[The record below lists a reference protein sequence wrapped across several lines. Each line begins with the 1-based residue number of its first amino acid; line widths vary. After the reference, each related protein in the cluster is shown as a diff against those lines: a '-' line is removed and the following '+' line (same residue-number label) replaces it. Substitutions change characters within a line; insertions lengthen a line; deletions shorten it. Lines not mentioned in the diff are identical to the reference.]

1 MSASTVAASPIPTSA
16 TSTVQKVPWATKRAL
31 AVKHESLSAIHF
43 DNGTS
48 IEALFMHPVLHKR
61 AISQSYSTFE
71 ELPAKCLYIPG
82 SQLPDK
88 CVGCSLTITLL
99 VLTWSRQRHGR
110 AGNRDPVSGLDY
122 HHMLCDFGFRTA
134 GAAVQSSES

>member
-1 MSASTVAASPIPTSA
+1 MSASTVAASPIPTFA

-48 IEALFMHPVLHKR
+48 IETLFMHPVLHKR
-61 AISQSYSTFE
+61 ALSQSYSTFE

-88 CVGCSLTITLL
+88 CVGYSLTNTLL
-99 VLTWSRQRHGR
+99 VLTSSRQGHGR
-110 AGNRDPVSGLDY
+110 ACDRYTVPDLDY
-122 HHMLCDFGFRTA
+122 HYMLCDFGFRTA
-134 GAAVQSSES
+134 GAAV